1 MFEKRALEHLT
12 IDSFQPHT
20 GQEFSVENLSQPV
33 ELRLISANV
42 GSARFTLEK
51 NRVPFSLTFKSNK
64 QHVLPQSCYRLANKQ
79 FGEVEIFLVPVTREA
94 DGITYQAVF
103 N

>member
-1 MFEKRALEHLT
+1 MFEKRSLENLT

-33 ELRLISANV
+33 GLRLISASAGK
-42 GSARFTLEK
+42 GSLTLEK
-51 NRVPFSLTFKSNK
+51 ERASFSLTFKSN
-64 QHVLPQSCYRLANKQ
+64 QQQVLPQSCYRLANKQ
-79 FGEVEIFLVPVTREA
+79 FGEVAIFLVPVTRDA